1 MDGTVVNIQRPAVST
16 LLAATPV
23 LAVLRASHAREYA
36 PVIEALATGGVRS
49 IELTLS
55 TEGVVEELPA
65 LLARFGG
72 DVEIGV
78 GTIVDVAQ
86 AVECLDLGAQ
96 FIVTPTT
103 NPDVVRTCVDR
114 AVPVF
119 PGGMTPSELFSGWQA
134 GATAVKVFPAS
145 RVGIGYLSLIWGP
158 FPRMEIVPS
167 GGVTLEEAPAWIT
180 AGACAVSLGSPLLG
194 DAFSGGDLGA
204 LEERARTLTAS
215 VLEAVAARSSVRA

>member
-1 MDGTVVNIQRPAVST
+1 MTLHRPTIST

-23 LAVLRASHAREYA
+23 VAVLRARHAREYA
-36 PVIEALATGGVRS
+36 PVIEALAIGGVRS

-72 DVEIGV
+72 DVEIGI
-78 GTIVDVAQ
+78 GTIVNVAQ

-103 NPDVVRTCVDR
+103 NPDVVRASVDR
-114 AVPVF
+114 GVPVF
-119 PGGMTPSELFSGWQA
+119 PGGMTPSELFSSWQA

-145 RVGIGYLSLIWGP
+145 IVGIGYLSLLRGP
-158 FPRMEIVPS
+158 FPRMEMVPS
-167 GGVTLEEAPAWIT
+167 GGVSVEEAPAWIA
-180 AGACAVSLGSPLLG
+180 AGACAVSLGSPLLR

-204 LEERARTLTAS
+204 LAERARALTGS
-215 VLEAVAARSSVRA
+215 VLEAVAASSSVPA